1 MPSRLLTCRELER
14 EITAYLDRTLAP
26 RDRERFEA
34 HRRACPRCRLHVA
47 QWRSMIQS
55 LGRLEDR
62 VQGATR
68 TERERLLAL
77 FREHGL
83 HRRGRRAPH
92 VSLGLGGELVAPGD
106 HLAYFWESEQE
117 FAAAVGFVAA
127 GAARGEPCILLGHEE
142 ANDRLEAEIG
152 RAGLDADVRGHNL
165 LSFIAETGS
174 ADALIEEIDERI
186 RSAVDRGAPLVRI
199 LGNLGWGR
207 SGWPTDR
214 ELLRLEAR
222 VTDAIR
228 MLPVVVVC
236 AYDVRALPGRNL
248 LLGGLE
254 CHPLTYRRDALRVN
268 DHYVLP
274 EPFLARLA
282 ADPA

>member
-1 MPSRLLTCRELER
+1 MPSRELTCRELER

-26 RDRERFEA
+26 RDRDRFEA

-47 QWRSMIQS
+47 QWRSTIEP

-62 VQGATR
+62 AQGATR

-83 HRRGRRAPH
+83 HRQGRCAPL
-92 VSLGLGGELVAPGD
+92 VPLGLGSELVAPGD
-106 HLAYFWESEQE
+106 HVAYFWESEQE

-127 GAARGEPCILLGHEE
+127 GAARGEPSILLGHEE
-142 ANDRLEAEIG
+142 ANERLEAEIE
-152 RAGLDADVRGHNL
+152 RAGLDAALRGQDL
-165 LSFIAETGS
+165 LSFIPGTRS
-174 ADALIEEIDERI
+174 ADALLEEIDERI

-199 LGNLGWGR
+199 LGNLGWRR
-207 SGWPTDR
+207 SGWPEDR

-228 MLPVVVVC
+228 KLPVVVIC
-236 AYDVRALPGRNL
+236 AYDVCALPGRNL
-248 LLGGLE
+248 LLGGFE

-274 EPFLARLA
+274 APFLARLA
-282 ADPA
+282 ANPA